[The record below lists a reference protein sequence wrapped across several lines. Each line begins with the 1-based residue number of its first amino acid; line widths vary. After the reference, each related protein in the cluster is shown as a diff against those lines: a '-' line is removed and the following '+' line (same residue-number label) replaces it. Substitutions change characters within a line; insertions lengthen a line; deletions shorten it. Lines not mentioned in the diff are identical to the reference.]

1 MTDKQFTYVRATNS
15 VTEVHSRKRKSSKA
29 QKMFGIFVLVLA
41 LSFLGSPF
49 IDKQIQKTTEWFKV
63 MFVGFIPADN
73 DYKINYLNTD

>member
-1 MTDKQFTYVRATNS
+1 MTDKQFTHVKAMNS
-15 VTEVHSRKRKSSKA
+15 VTEVHFRKRRTNKP
-29 QKMFGIFVLVLA
+29 QQMFAIVVLVLA

-49 IDKQIQKTTEWFKV
+49 IDKQIQRTTEWFKV